1 MAGDV
6 QNLKPYLTEPTA
18 DITRF
23 LSDVQEHYTTN
34 RFLLFF
40 QHTICVHPDPQP
52 YLALLL
58 HRDYFSRPDAS
69 LACFS
74 VPQRLFQPIGFIPIL
89 LFCATGIIFSRP
101 DASLAC
107 AFVPQGLFRSAR
119 CISILLFSSTGII
132 SADRMHPHLALL
144 CHRDYF

>member
-6 QNLKPYLTEPTA
+6 QNLKPYLPEPAA

-23 LSDVQEHYTTN
+23 LSDVQEHYATN

-58 HRDYFSRPDAS
+58 HRDYFVPSGCISILLFCSTGMISAARMHLYLALLLHRDHFHRSNAS
-69 LACFS
+69 LSCSFA
-74 VPQRLFQPIGFIPIL
+74 PQRLFPP
-89 LFCATGIIFSRP
+89 AE
-101 DASLAC
+101 
-107 AFVPQGLFRSAR
+107 
-119 CISILLFSSTGII
+119 CISILLFSSTGMI
-132 SADRMHPHLALL
+132 SPRSDASQLPKNPGI
-144 CHRDYF
+144 YVF